1 MSYSSAQKWSQHSN
15 IHNLEEERFACYS
28 LDALLMA
35 FCTLLITY
43 FLLITRKTIFYRS
56 LFYFFK
62 TVINWYLNRLELL
75 FGLIIHFISVLNES
89 YFYVC
94 IMYVSKIYNFLCMI
108 LIFSKSYNFVI
119 KWTFFQ
125 YFWILFQTSS
135 VGHPKKVSVVLYCG
149 LRANNQKIPR
159 TTTSPVFFQETEKL
173 LQLGVL
179 FN

>member
-1 MSYSSAQKWSQHSN
+1 
-15 IHNLEEERFACYS
+15 
-28 LDALLMA
+28 MA

-135 VGHPKKVSVVLYCG
+135 VGHPKKVSVVRYCG
-149 LRANNQKIPR
+149 LGQTIKK
-159 TTTSPVFFQETEKL
+159 FLEKRHRQCSFKKL
-173 LQLGVL
+173 KSCCSWESFLISLWACDLQLWKNRITSL
-179 FN
+179 TFSREQS